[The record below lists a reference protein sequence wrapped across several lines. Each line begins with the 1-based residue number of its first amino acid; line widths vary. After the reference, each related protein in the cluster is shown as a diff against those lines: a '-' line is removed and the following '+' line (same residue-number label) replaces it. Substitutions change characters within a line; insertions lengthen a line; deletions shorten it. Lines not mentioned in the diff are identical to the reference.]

1 MIEDKILSAYEALAD
16 RYNELIDTKPHNA
29 YYDRPNTLSLF
40 PEELEGK
47 TVLDAACGP
56 GKYAEVLIDRGAE
69 VIGFDMSTRMVEL
82 ARERNQGRGQFFVHN
97 LSEELPTMGSGSCDV
112 VLCALAMHY
121 VKDWSVTVREFHR
134 VLRPEGKLILSLEHP
149 FFEYNYFKSKNYFSV
164 EAVRATWGG
173 FGKPVDVPS
182 YRRPLGECLSPLT
195 DNGFLIDNLLE
206 PKPTE
211 AFKEADPKY
220 YEKLNAFPAFMC
232 LRAIKRPV

>member
-56 GKYAEVLIDRGAE
+56 GKYAEVLMGRGAE
-69 VIGFDMSTRMVEL
+69 VIGYDISPRMVEL

-97 LSEELPTMGSGSCDV
+97 LSEKLSMINSGSCDI

-121 VKDWSVTVREFHR
+121 V
-134 VLRPEGKLILSLEHP
+134 
-149 FFEYNYFKSKNYFSV
+149 
-164 EAVRATWGG
+164 
-173 FGKPVDVPS
+173 
-182 YRRPLGECLSPLT
+182 
-195 DNGFLIDNLLE
+195 
-206 PKPTE
+206 
-211 AFKEADPKY
+211 
-220 YEKLNAFPAFMC
+220 
-232 LRAIKRPV
+232 